1 MLVLLVGLFILILGF
16 ALYSKVLP
24 RMFMPFRN
32 PTPATTM
39 ADGVDYVPMP
49 TWKKYMIQL
58 LNIAGT
64 GPIFGALMG
73 AKWGPIVFLWII
85 FGTLLGGAVHDY
97 MAGMMSVRE
106 RGLSITSII
115 TKYLG
120 NWSRYII
127 LVPILF
133 LLVMISATFARSA
146 GDLLTTITG
155 VPLWIWLVLILA
167 YFMLSTILPIDKIIG
182 RLYPIFGILLIVMAI
197 TVVGGLFLGGYTF
210 PDFSIENQHPTGT
223 EYLPDMFITVAC
235 GAISG
240 FHATQSPMISRCVCS
255 ENEGYVV
262 FYGAMIMESIIA
274 LIWAISGLAFYG
286 DTTSLSVALA
296 AGGPSGVIHE
306 IATTVAGPIGGL
318 LAVIGV
324 IVCPITSG
332 DTAVRAARLMIE
344 DDRDFE
350 RSKKIVSLAIASV
363 IMVFIIMLCML
374 DFSVLWNYS
383 SWMNQSIATIV
394 LWTATMFIL
403 KALHK
408 KWYSLLTA
416 LPAMFMTMI
425 VTSFIMHWNLGF
437 GLDYDLSIIIGL
449 LITLLTFALY
459 LRVVINRKTSDVS
472 E

>member
-16 ALYSKVLP
+16 VLYSKVVP
-24 RMFMPFRN
+24 RVFMPFRT
-32 PTPATTM
+32 PTPAIAQ
-39 ADGVDYVPMP
+39 ADGIDYVPMP
-49 TWKKYMIQL
+49 TWKNYMIQL

-85 FGTLLGGAVHDY
+85 IGTLLGGAVHDY

-106 RGLSITSII
+106 RGVSITSII

-120 NWSRYII
+120 NWIRYII
-127 LVPILF
+127 LVPTLF
-133 LLVMISATFARSA
+133 LLIMISATFARSA

-155 VPLWIWLVLILA
+155 VPLWVWLVLILA
-167 YFMLSTILPIDKIIG
+167 YFMLSTILPIDKVIG
-182 RLYPIFGILLIVMAI
+182 RLYPIFGILLIVMAV
-197 TVVGGLFLGGYTF
+197 TVIGGLFFAGYAF
-210 PDFSIENQHPTGT
+210 PDFSLENQHPAGA

-240 FHATQSPMISRCVCS
+240 FHATQSPMISRCVRS
-255 ENEGYVV
+255 EKEGYVV
-262 FYGAMIMESIIA
+262 FYGAMVMESAIA

-286 DTTSLSVALA
+286 DTASLADALA

-318 LAVIGV
+318 LAVVGV
-324 IVCPITSG
+324 IICPITSG
-332 DTAVRAARLMIE
+332 DTALRAARLMIE

-350 RSKKIVSLAIASV
+350 RSKKMVSLAVASLL
-363 IMVFIIMLCML
+363 MVFIVLLCML

-383 SWMNQSIATIV
+383 SWLNQTIATIV

-403 KALHK
+403 KALK
-408 KWYSLLTA
+408 KRWYSLITA
-416 LPAMFMTMI
+416 LPAMFMTTI
-425 VTSFIMHWNLGF
+425 VTSFILHWRQGL
-437 GLDYDLSIIIGL
+437 GLDYDLSIILGL
-449 LITLLTFALY
+449 LITLCTFVVY
-459 LRVVINRKTSDVS
+459 LRVLINTKSTDGTD
-472 E
+472 